1 MTHPFIEF
9 TSELKM
15 RITTDQ
21 HHCNSVFGKC
31 RTLVPMPIEYAAK
44 AWKNNI
50 LDNFST
56 STRPA
61 NLTGCI
67 STGQTD
73 KQVLCIIC
81 ILRNCVN
88 KDLGKPTKLKI
99 RKIWGVRD
107 YQNVLKIKKFPIIR
121 GFSWEKFPNFPDF

>member
-1 MTHPFIEF
+1 M
-9 TSELKM
+9 LL
-15 RITTDQ
+15 
-21 HHCNSVFGKC
+21 
-31 RTLVPMPIEYAAK
+31 TLLIVPLLLLLLLLIEYAAK
-44 AWKNNI
+44 AA
-50 LDNFST
+50 
-56 STRPA
+56 TRPA
-61 NLTGCI
+61 NQTGFI

-73 KQVLCIIC
+73 KRVLCIIC

-121 GFSWEKFPNFPDF
+121 GVGGKF

>member
-1 MTHPFIEF
+1 
-9 TSELKM
+9 
-15 RITTDQ
+15 
-21 HHCNSVFGKC
+21 
-31 RTLVPMPIEYAAK
+31 MPIEYAAK

-81 ILRNCVN
+81 ILRNCPMYSCSVFHDPYLAGEIVDGGHFPVMGLLVTTKHLQN
-88 KDLGKPTKLKI
+88 PIRLAILGC
-99 RKIWGVRD
+99 
-107 YQNVLKIKKFPIIR
+107 IK
-121 GFSWEKFPNFPDF
+121 EN